1 MGQNVKVIGPGLLWN
16 IITSALENNESNKK
30 PDTLFFS
37 SNIDRNPN
45 GIFWFLGLPTVFGLG
60 WLTTTFRNSLSV
72 PSSNVN
78 FNYSEGLGTR
88 VT

>member
-1 MGQNVKVIGPGLLWN
+1 MGQNVKVSGPGLLWN
-16 IITSALENNESNKK
+16 IITSALENNESNNK

-45 GIFWFLGLPTVFGLG
+45 GISWFLGLPTVCGLG
-60 WLTTTFRNSLSV
+60 WLRTTFRNSLSV
-72 PSSNVN
+72 PSLNVN
-78 FNYSEGLGTR
+78 FNYSEGVGTR